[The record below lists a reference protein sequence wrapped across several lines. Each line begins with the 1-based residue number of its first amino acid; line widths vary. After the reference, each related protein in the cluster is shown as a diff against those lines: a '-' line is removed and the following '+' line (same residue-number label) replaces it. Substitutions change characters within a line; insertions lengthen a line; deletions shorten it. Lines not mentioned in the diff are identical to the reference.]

1 MEVNILGET
10 YTIERLSKE
19 KDDVLVNGDVGGY
32 CDSTSRRIVV
42 REYEEDYEVDN
53 REKLINRNLRHEIIH
68 AFLYESGLGDNFE
81 HRGLGHEETMVDWI
95 ALQFSKIMKAFEEA
109 GCLDE

>member
-10 YTIERLSKE
+10 YKIENLDRGEDETLIS
-19 KDDVLVNGDVGGY
+19 GDVGGY

-42 REYEEDYEVDN
+42 RNIEEGYEVDN
-53 REKLINRNLRHEIIH
+53 RETLTRRNLRHEIIH

-95 ALQFSKIMKAFEEA
+95 ALQFPKIMKAFEET
-109 GCLDE
+109 GCLNE